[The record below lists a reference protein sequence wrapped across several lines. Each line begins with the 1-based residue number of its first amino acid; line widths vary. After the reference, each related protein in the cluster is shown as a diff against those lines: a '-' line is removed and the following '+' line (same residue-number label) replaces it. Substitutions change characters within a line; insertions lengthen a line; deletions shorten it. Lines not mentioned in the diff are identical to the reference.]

1 MHRTAD
7 GVEIRAGLRVM
18 TNDCKLGTVE
28 EHDYDGW
35 YHIRMDGGGRGYAN
49 GERMTATHRYGNPSK
64 PLEG

>member
-1 MHRTAD
+1 
-7 GVEIRAGLRVM
+7 M

-49 GERMTATHRYGNPSK
+49 GERMTATYRYGNPSK